1 MYDEAIL
8 ILGLTD
14 EMAQAKIRKEF
25 LTQMDARISRD
36 ECAEIIRLSAAKAR
50 PGTNLSNRARCCE
63 SGYCR
68 TCIPYRK

>member
-1 MYDEAIL
+1 
-8 ILGLTD
+8 
-14 EMAQAKIRKEF
+14 MAQAKIRKEF

-63 SGYCR
+63 SAIAELVFLIGNR
-68 TCIPYRK
+68 SKV